1 MQGKGYVKFFLILLI
16 IVSVAQYLFLLP
28 TRKVESAAESFAT
41 KAGMTATVDQK
52 EAVMKVA
59 RAKYLD
65 SMSSEKILSLPL
77 MPSYTYDELKR
88 QQLALGLDLKGGMSV
103 LLKVDL
109 AEFLKSLSG
118 NSTDVNFTKALAAA
132 QLQQNNSQ
140 SDFVSLFVDEY
151 KKTSNN
157 APLAPLFMRNQ
168 AFGSNVNIST
178 SDATIKQ
185 LIRNKANET
194 VDLTYK
200 RLKERI
206 DKLGVVQPNI
216 SLDKA
221 RDIIVVELP
230 GIDNPQRA
238 RAFLSAT
245 AKLEFWEVYRNSDPG
260 VLSAFN
266 EADARLKAMGT
277 GAKFDSLTTIKDTSK
292 TLAKKDSSKIG
303 RGPLLSLM
311 NLMPANESPIVASAE
326 KNKIEQINKYLAT
339 PEIRG
344 LFPNDMEFRWSSKPF
359 VDPAGKASNT
369 YQLYS
374 LKKTRGKNGPALEGD
389 RVTSA
394 GVNPDPSTSQ
404 IMVSLGMDNEGTR
417 TWGQLTTKCAA
428 DRNRE
433 IAIVLDDEVESSPRV
448 TNPIL
453 TGNSQISGTFT
464 LQEGKDLANIL
475 QVGKLPA
482 KTQIIQES
490 LVGPSLGKENINA
503 SLMSLFAAFLA
514 IVVFMIFYY
523 STGGVIAIISLIL
536 NIIFIIAALTSA
548 GTVLTLPGI
557 AGIVLTMGMAVDA
570 NVIIYERIREEL
582 TAGKNMMTAIKDGF
596 NNSYSAIIDGNLTTF
611 IVAVILWI
619 FGLGPIKGFGIVL
632 AIGIIFTLF
641 TAVLVSHFLID
652 WWIGRGKEIK
662 FFAPFTERAF
672 KNINIDWMK
681 MRKKAY
687 IFSSCIAIMGLV
699 SYFSRGFELGVDFK
713 GGYSFNVEFDKSNK
727 IESETFRKAL
737 NTAFE
742 GQSTIVKAVNTNNTY
757 NVTTSYKITDNSPTA
772 PDEVMSKLF
781 SAANTIQGGNL
792 KLEDFKQADG
802 KGTHVS
808 TFTKVGPTVADDIKS
823 SSIWAT
829 IMGILS
835 IALYILF
842 RFNRWQYAVG
852 SIIALLHDVVFT
864 LAFFSLLHGILPF
877 SMEIDQAF
885 IAALLTII
893 GYSINDTVIVYDRIR
908 EYMKT
913 YTKKPMNEVINDA
926 INSTLSRTV
935 ITVFTVILVVLI
947 LFIFGGS
954 SIRGFA
960 FALLIG
966 FLTGAYSSI
975 FIASPVMMDLSKEID
990 LSEKVI
996 DSKAIDK
1003 TVVKSK

>member
-16 IVSVAQYLFLLP
+16 LVSVGQYLFLLP
-28 TRKVESAAESFAT
+28 TRKVESAAEQFAA
-41 KAGMTATVDQK
+41 KAALTASVDQK
-52 EAVMKVA
+52 EAVVKVA

-65 SMSSEKILSLPL
+65 SMSSVKILDVPL

-132 QLQQNNSQ
+132 QLQQNKSQ

-151 KKTSNN
+151 KAASNN

-168 AFGSNVNIST
+168 AFGNNVNINT

-185 LIRNKANET
+185 LIRNKADET

-216 SLDKA
+216 SLDKS

-230 GIDNPQRA
+230 GIDNPERA
-238 RAFLSAT
+238 RSFLQAT

-260 VLSAFN
+260 VLAAFN
-266 EADARLKAMGT
+266 EADSRLKAMGA
-277 GAKFDSLTTIKDTSK
+277 GLKFDSLSVNDTSK
-292 TLAKKDSSKIG
+292 TIAKKDSSKLG
-303 RGPLLSLM
+303 RGPLLTLM

-326 KNKIEQINKYLAT
+326 KNKIEQINKYLAA
-339 PEIRG
+339 PEVRG

-359 VDPAGKASNT
+359 VDPAGKASST
-369 YQLYS
+369 YQLYT
-374 LKKTRGKNGPALEGD
+374 LKKTRGKTGPALEGD
-389 RVTSA
+389 KVTSA
-394 GVNPDPSTSQ
+394 GVNPDPSTNQ
-404 IMVSLGMDNEGTR
+404 ILVSLGMDNEGTR

-490 LVGPSLGKENINA
+490 LVGPSLGRENINA
-503 SLMSLFAAFLA
+503 SLMSLLAAFFA
-514 IVVFMIFYY
+514 IVIFMIFYY

-611 IVAVILWI
+611 IVAIILWI

-662 FFAPFTERAF
+662 FFAPFTEKAF

-681 MRKKAY
+681 LRKKAY
-687 IFSSCIAIMGLV
+687 FFSASIAIMGLV
-699 SYFSRGFELGVDFK
+699 SYFARGFELGVDFK
-713 GGYSFNVEFDKSNK
+713 GGYSFNVEFDKSKK

-742 GQSTIVKAVNTNNTY
+742 GQSTIVKAVNTENTY
-757 NVTTSYKITDNSPTA
+757 NVTTSYKINDNSPTA
-772 PDEVMSKLF
+772 ADAVMAQLF
-781 SAANTIQGGNL
+781 SAANAIEGGNL
-792 KLEDFKQADG
+792 KIENFKQPDS

-829 IMGILS
+829 IMGILC

-975 FIASPVMMDLSKEID
+975 LIASPVMMDLSKEID
-990 LSEKVI
+990 LSEKVK
-996 DSKAIDK
+996 DSKEIDK